1 MYVNMDKMLRSAGR
15 DHFAV
20 GAFNMVNYLTA
31 LAIVKAAEELHSPVI
46 IQTSVATV
54 KQIGVKETITMLRGI
69 VEDSAVPVAV
79 HLDHCTDPDLVIK
92 CIDLGWS
99 SVMIDLSKQSFQ
111 ANIETTRDI
120 VRYAANKN
128 VSVEGELGAIFGVE
142 DDIKVDDSEAC
153 LATPEASNE
162 FVMQTGVSAFAPAI
176 GTAHGLYKGE
186 PKVEYGL
193 FKSIADVVNCALVIH
208 GGTGLPAEAFRRLIA
223 LGASKINVST
233 AVKIAYCQGMQGY
246 LKEHPMENN
255 PLKLDKYVF
264 ESVKESVKEYINI
277 FGSRDKAKK

>member
-1 MYVNMDKMLRSAGR
+1 MYVNLDKMLRSAGR

-31 LAIVKAAEELHSPVI
+31 LAIVKAAEELRSPVI

-54 KQIGVKETITMLRGI
+54 KQIGVKETMRMIRGI
-69 VEDSAVPVAV
+69 VEDSAIPAAV

-99 SVMIDLSKQSFQ
+99 SVMIDLSKASFE
-111 ANIETTRDI
+111 ANIEITRDI

-162 FVMQTGVSAFAPAI
+162 FVMRTGVSAFAPAI

-193 FKSIADVVNCALVIH
+193 FKSIADVVNCALVVH
-208 GGTGLPAEAFRRLIA
+208 GGTGLSAEAFQRLIA

-233 AVKIAYCQGMQGY
+233 AVKIAYCQGTHSY
-246 LKEHPMENN
+246 LQEHPMQNN
-255 PLKLDKYVF
+255 PLKLEKSVL
-264 ESVKESVKEYINI
+264 ENVKECVKEYMNV
-277 FGSRDKAKK
+277 FGSTDKA